1 VNDLGLVVG
10 VISIAAVFIGWT
22 AWELLAKLLRRQRET
37 IRQEATTNLEDMFI
51 FVDPAQMFYWNVGA
65 LFVVPPLLWLMFGNP
80 VIATAAAVGLIIMPK
95 WLVAHLRKTRFSTFE
110 KQLPDAMLMVSGS
123 MRAGAGLNVALESM
137 VAESKP
143 PVSQEFELLLRE
155 SRVGVD
161 FDTAL
166 KHMEARLPIQDFVMV
181 VSAMRISREVG
192 GNLADILESIADT
205 LRKKHVMEGKINS
218 LTAQGKIQGLVMTC
232 LPLFLMLVLWKM
244 EPQAMDPLFTTWM
257 GWAVLA
263 VIAVMEGLGYFFISK
278 IVSIDV

>member
-1 VNDLGLVVG
+1 MNDLGLVVG

-80 VIATAAAVGLIIMPK
+80 VIATAVAVGLIVMPK
-95 WLVAHLRKTRFSTFE
+95 WLVAHLRKSRFSTFE

-123 MRAGAGLNVALESM
+123 MRAGAGLNIALESM

>member
-1 VNDLGLVVG
+1 MNDLGLVVG

-22 AWELLAKLLRRQRET
+22 VWELLANLLRRQRET

-65 LFVVPPLLWLMFGNP
+65 LFVLPPLLWLMFGNP
-80 VIATAAAVGLIIMPK
+80 VIAVAVAVGLIVMPK
-95 WLVAHLRKTRFSTFE
+95 WLVGHLRKSRFSTFE

-155 SRVGVD
+155 ARVGVD

-218 LTAQGKIQGLVMTC
+218 LTAQGKIQGVVMTG

-244 EPQAMDPLFTTWM
+244 EPQAMDPLFNTWM

>member
-1 VNDLGLVVG
+1 MNDLGLVVG

-80 VIATAAAVGLIIMPK
+80 VIATAAAVGLIVMPK
-95 WLVAHLRKTRFSTFE
+95 WLVAHLRKSRFSTFE

>member
-80 VIATAAAVGLIIMPK
+80 VIATAAAVGLIVMPK
-95 WLVAHLRKTRFSTFE
+95 WLVAHLRKSRFSTFE

>member
-1 VNDLGLVVG
+1 MNDIGLVVG
-10 VISIAAVFIGWT
+10 VISIAAVIIGWT
-22 AWELLAKLLRRQRET
+22 IWELMAGLLRRQRET

-65 LFVVPPLLWLMFGNP
+65 LFVMPPLLWLMFGNP
-80 VIATAAAVGLIIMPK
+80 VIAAVSAVGLIVMPK
-95 WLVAHLRKTRFSTFE
+95 WLVGHLRKRRFSTFE

-137 VAESKP
+137 VAESRP

-166 KHMEARLPIQDFVMV
+166 QHMEARLPIQDFVMV

-218 LTAQGKIQGLVMTC
+218 LTAQGKIQGVVMTS

-244 EPQAMDPLFTTWM
+244 EPQAMDPLFNTWM

>member
-22 AWELLAKLLRRQRET
+22 VWELLANLLRRQRET

-65 LFVVPPLLWLMFGNP
+65 LFVLPPLLWLMFGNP
-80 VIATAAAVGLIIMPK
+80 VIAVAVAVGLIVMPK
-95 WLVAHLRKTRFSTFE
+95 WLVGHLRKSRFSTFE

-155 SRVGVD
+155 ARVGVD

-218 LTAQGKIQGLVMTC
+218 LTAQGKIQGVVMTG

-244 EPQAMDPLFTTWM
+244 EPQAMDPLFNTWM